1 MKMVRVEVV
10 FAQPHAQPLQ
20 QLVLLEGSTARQALA
35 QCGMDVLL
43 DDSSAPLVLACF
55 GRRIAPDQRLSEGD
69 RIELLRPL
77 IADPKDQRHARVKAA
92 QRQSARAAQ
101 RSRVV

>member
-1 MKMVRVEVV
+1 LKTISVEVV
-10 FAQPHAQPLQ
+10 FARPESQLLQ
-20 QLVLLEGSTARQALA
+20 QVVVPEGSTARQALA
-35 QCGMDVLL
+35 QCGMDTLL
-43 DDSSAPLVLACF
+43 DDPDAPLVLACF
-55 GRRIAPDQRLSEGD
+55 GRWIAPDRLLAEGD